1 MTRGKLTAYAIVAC
15 FVAVITFLGVR
26 SASGP
31 SLFPGDK
38 LETRSCRQCSG
49 QGTTE
54 IQEGKLET
62 CPFCLG
68 KKTCQV
74 VIPGPSHP
82 VSIRGSV
89 VDVSA
94 FKDRADAEFS
104 ATLELNEPKSLKPVK
119 GAVGNAKLVFD
130 SGSNKFELTSGA
142 TGRFHSALP
151 PGEYQ
156 VSIEK
161 SGFQTDHSKLVVPV
175 KTQPI
180 WQERAK
186 MKTPDPDQVTF
197 IGVLSK

>member
-15 FVAVITFLGVR
+15 FVAIITFLGIR

-38 LETRSCRQCSG
+38 IETRSCRQCNG
-49 QGTTE
+49 AGTTE
-54 IQEGKLET
+54 VQEGKTGT

-74 VIPGPSHP
+74 VIPGPAHP
-82 VSIRGSV
+82 VNIHGSV

-94 FKDRADAEFS
+94 FKDKADAEFS
-104 ATLELNEPKSLKPVK
+104 AAMELAEPKSLKPVK
-119 GAVGNAKLVFD
+119 GAVGDAKLVFKSD
-130 SGSNKFELTSGA
+130 SNKFELTSGA
-142 TGRFHSALP
+142 TGRFRSALP

-156 VSIEK
+156 VTIEK
-161 SGFQTDHSKLVVPV
+161 SGFQTNQSKLLVPV

-180 WQERAK
+180 WQEHAK
-186 MKTPDPDQVTF
+186 SKMPDADQVTF